1 MSDPEGLFYPDIIDI
16 RAWFGHLA
24 GMDKQSR
31 REAIREYK
39 ERKTPIGIFS
49 LRCMASGETWVG
61 ASRNLDGQRNSS
73 FFSLRQGSN
82 RNQGMQAAWKA
93 HGGEESF
100 EFAVVELLE
109 DEELGAIGRGSWLK
123 ERERHWLQALSARP
137 VF

>member
-1 MSDPEGLFYPDIIDI
+1 MVFYPDIIDI
-16 RAWFGHLA
+16 RISFGHLA
-24 GMDKQSR
+24 DMDKQSR

-49 LRCMASGETWVG
+49 LRCMATGETWVG

-93 HGGEESF
+93 HGGEEGF
-100 EFAVVELLE
+100 EFTVVELLE
-109 DEELGAIGRGSWLK
+109 DDDLGAIGRGSWLK
-123 ERERHWLQALSARP
+123 ERERHWLAALSARP